1 LKNKEKAALGGA
13 ITITIIVVLTVT
25 WNMPEDEQ
33 IKFDVES
40 ADMLK
45 SYKGVDEEGESVI
58 DILSSRILE
67 SYPQPELI
75 AQSPAYVE
83 WYAYEDESKGEEIF
97 KVGLILQTFKEDS
110 EYVWYVNKKTKE
122 ITAGNEAGQ
131 ELLDQV
137 NHLK

>member
-1 LKNKEKAALGGA
+1 MKNKEKVALGGA
-13 ITITIIVVLTVT
+13 ITIAVIVVLTVT
-25 WNMPEDEQ
+25 WNVPEDEQ

-45 SYKGVDEEGESVI
+45 SYKGVDGEGESVI

-83 WYAYEDESKGEEIF
+83 WYAYADESKGEEIF